1 MFAKL
6 LGQLCCSL
14 IVLID
19 RVIQVSITLTLAT
32 RIKLLSVDLRIR
44 ISIQLLVWLKCLLR
58 ILVANTVCSLN
69 VLDMHVWHRLV
80 KVLNNVGI

>member
-32 RIKLLSVDLRIR
+32 RVKLLSVDLRIR
-44 ISIQLLVWLKCLLR
+44 MSIQLLVWLKCLLR

>member
-32 RIKLLSVDLRIR
+32 RVKLLSVDLRIR

>member
-32 RIKLLSVDLRIR
+32 RVKLLSVDLRIR

-80 KVLNNVGI
+80 KVLNNVRI